1 MLRIDLLGNSTLR
14 MSGRMTEG
22 CREEIESFVGSH
34 KALSG
39 MVVDLSQV
47 TYFDWAG
54 EAALCWLGQLGAQFT
69 ANNPYSLHVCERLC
83 LSMAETGISSQQPDS
98 ARRGG
103 RHE

>member
-14 MSGRMTEG
+14 MSGRMAEG

-47 TYFDWAG
+47 TYFDRAG
-54 EAALCWLGQLGAQFT
+54 EAALCWLGQLGAKFA
-69 ANNPYSLHVCERLC
+69 ANNPYSLLMCERLH
-83 LSMAETGISSQQPDS
+83 LSMAEPRILPGDS
-98 ARRGG
+98 HDARKGTQ
-103 RHE
+103 HD